1 MMYNFDLK
9 GKGLP
14 HDIYCQEFGRKSLIL
29 ELAYVM
35 GIRILIREQEILQ
48 KNPRFTSLVLMQVY
62 LCILF
67 ALFCIL

>member
-14 HDIYCQEFGRKSLIL
+14 HDVHCQEFGRKSMIL

-35 GIRILIREQEILQ
+35 GIRILIREQEIL
-48 KNPRFTSLVLMQVY
+48 
-62 LCILF
+62 
-67 ALFCIL
+67 